1 MKKQISKRLTL
12 HRETVR
18 RISGA
23 EAARAFG
30 GETGTETQTCITC
43 VVNCL
48 TRVTCTW

>member
-1 MKKQISKRLTL
+1 MKKQSSKRLRL

-18 RISGA
+18 RISGD

-30 GETGTETQTCITC
+30 GETGNPTQTCVTC

-48 TRVTCTW
+48 THVTCTW